1 MSGDPLR
8 PLLARLALTARVFY
22 SGPLCGWHDFDESEG
37 VGHFHVVRSG
47 RLRVRGISGADVLVD
62 RPTLL
67 FYPFPRTHQ
76 LVVAPGEEVDVLC
89 ASVDFGA
96 SRANPLLRGM
106 PELMLVPLH
115 ATAEL
120 PLTVDLLFAEA
131 FAERYGR
138 QAAVDRL
145 AEYLVIQLL
154 RQAIETRAVDV
165 GALAGLADPRLSRSI
180 TAIHDH
186 PGRAWTLDGLA
197 AEAGMSRAR
206 FAVRFRETVGSTPME
221 YLTAWRIEA
230 ACALLREGISPKRVA
245 HEVGYASN
253 TAFARVFL
261 RRVGKSPARW
271 LAAQGPGD
279 RRVAGGD

>member
-1 MSGDPLR
+1 MTGDPLR
-8 PLLARLALTARVFY
+8 PLLARLALSARVFY

-47 RLRVRGISGADVLVD
+47 RLRVRSASGVEAQVD
-62 RPTLL
+62 TPTLL

-76 LVVAPGEEVDVLC
+76 LVVPPGEEVDVLC

-120 PLTVDLLFAEA
+120 PLTVELLFAEA

-154 RQAIETRAVDV
+154 RHAIESRVVDV

-186 PGRAWTLDGLA
+186 PGRAWTLERLA

-206 FAVRFRETVGSTPME
+206 FAVRFRGVVGSTPME

-230 ACALLREGISPKRVA
+230 ACKLLREGISPKRVA
-245 HEVGYASN
+245 HEVGYASS
-253 TAFARVFL
+253 TAFARVFQQ
-261 RRVGKSPARW
+261 RVGKSPAGW
-271 LAAQGPGD
+271 LGAQGLAG
-279 RRVAGGD
+279 RRIDGGG